1 MPRPVDAVL
10 VGAGMRGYNSHGR
23 YAREH
28 PDTLRFVAVAEPDAA
43 KRERFAR
50 AHNLPPERCFASWE
64 ELVAH
69 EQLAPVL
76 INATND
82 GVHFASTMGALEAG
96 YDVLLEK
103 PIASTLAE
111 CVTLVQT
118 AAKLRR
124 SVWVT
129 HTLRHSPFFPDNPG
143 VGPIGP
149 ARRRGGSAAF
159 RERLVVSHGPLV
171 RPRFLLQQQG
181 RRAQ

>member
-10 VGAGMRGYNSHGR
+10 VGAGMRGYYNHGR

-28 PDTLRFVAVAEPDAA
+28 PDTLRFVAVAELDAA
-43 KRERFAR
+43 KRSRFAR
-50 AHNLPPERCFASWE
+50 AHNLPPERCFGSWE

-82 GVHFASTMGALEAG
+82 GVHYASTMGALQAG

-111 CVTLVQT
+111 SVTLVQT

-129 HTLRHSPFFPDNPG
+129 HTLRHSPFFQTIRG

-149 ARRRGGSAAF
+149 SRRHGGGAAF
-159 RERLVVSHGPLV
+159 RERLVVSHGPLL
-171 RPRFLLQQQG
+171 RARLLLQQQ
-181 RRAQ
+181 RSPLP

>member
-10 VGAGMRGYNSHGR
+10 VGAGMRGYYSHGR

-28 PDTLRFVAVAEPDAA
+28 PDTLRFVAVAELDAA

-50 AHNLPPERCFASWE
+50 AHDLPPERCFGSWE

-111 CVTLVQT
+111 SVT
-118 AAKLRR
+118 
-124 SVWVT
+124 WY
-129 HTLRHSPFFPDNPG
+129 
-143 VGPIGP
+143 
-149 ARRRGGSAAF
+149 RRRPSSGGPCGSRIRCAILLSSRPSGSWSNRAVSATWWWCGIPRTSRGFAWPTPSCAASTPTA
-159 RERLVVSHGPLV
+159 RSPL
-171 RPRFLLQQQG
+171 P
-181 RRAQ
+181 

>member
-28 PDTLRFVAVAEPDAA
+28 PDTLRFVAVAELDAA

-50 AHNLPPERCFASWE
+50 AHNLPPEHCFASWE

-82 GVHFASTMGALEAG
+82 GVHFASTMGALQAG

-111 CVTLVQT
+111 SVTLVQT

-129 HTLRHSPFFPDNPG
+129 HTLRHSPFFQTIRHWSNR
-143 VGPIGP
+143 
-149 ARRRGGSAAF
+149 AGSATSWWYGIPRTSPGFAWPTLSCAASTPTA
-159 RERLVVSHGPLV
+159 RSP
-171 RPRFLLQQQG
+171 RP
-181 RRAQ
+181 